1 MRGPSWENLDDFL
14 QNDDD
19 GGFANTAVIHFQ
31 TGGTRPVTAIYDDPY
46 MDATLGEYVADTSN
60 PRLNGKETDFV
71 GVTRGDTVTITTGA
85 APNITVETFDILTN
99 PQPEGTGWAVLE
111 LARQDA
117 EL

>member
-14 QNDDD
+14 QTDDN

-31 TGGTRPVTAIYDDPY
+31 TGGSRTVSAIFDDPY
-46 MDATLGEYVADTSN
+46 LDAELGEYVADTSQ
-60 PRLNGKETDFV
+60 PRLNGKETDFA
-71 GVTRGDTVTITTGA
+71 GIRRGDTVTVTG
-85 APNITVETFDILTN
+85 ETFDILTS
-99 PQPEGTGWAVLE
+99 PKPDGTGWAVIE